1 MREGQLLAERGRKE
15 TSTTPTPAAPTGG
28 GGRGQ
33 GAGSEQQGSKG
44 SKETN
49 SVDRLTAY
57 SERLEE
63 FIKTLE
69 LLNQHVGTRMLRQQ
83 RSRTLVSG
91 EGPGAFPSLPLEG
104 SRECLFVNEGNYNF
118 SNVQNTLNCM
128 YTCSGSCSCSCTRD
142 NFLCSELYIPL

>member
-15 TSTTPTPAAPTGG
+15 TSTTPTPVAPAGD

-33 GAGSEQQGSKG
+33 GAGSEQGSKS

-91 EGPGAFPSLPLEG
+91 EGPGAYPSHPLEG
-104 SRECLFVNEGNYNF
+104 IENF
-118 SNVQNTLNCM
+118 
-128 YTCSGSCSCSCTRD
+128 
-142 NFLCSELYIPL
+142 FL